1 MVSRAQYGFA
11 LDEPNLRGQ
20 TPLMI
25 AAERGFTPYVQ
36 FLFSEGAKAS
46 RKDTA
51 GNTALHY
58 AEKNSHS
65 ECSALLR
72 SAR

>member
-11 LDEPNLRGQ
+11 LDEPNLKGQ

-25 AAERGFTPYVQ
+25 AAERGFTPCVQ
-36 FLFSEGAKAS
+36 FLLSVGAKAS
-46 RKDTA
+46 RKDAA

-65 ECSALLR
+65 ACSALLR
-72 SAR
+72 PAR